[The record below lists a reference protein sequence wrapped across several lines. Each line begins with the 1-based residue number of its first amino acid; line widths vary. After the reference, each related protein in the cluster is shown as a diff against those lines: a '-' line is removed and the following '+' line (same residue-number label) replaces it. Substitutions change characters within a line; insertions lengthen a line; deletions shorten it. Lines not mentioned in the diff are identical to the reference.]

1 MDMLEADTTT
11 QVNMEVVRPLAKF
24 PPSIWG
30 DRFLSFC
37 LDYSILETHAKA
49 MVKPKEELKRM
60 IVDPNMDSN
69 EKLKLI
75 NCVYRL
81 GLKYMFS
88 EEIDNQ
94 LDKLYKE
101 LKIEDYDEADLCTVS
116 LYFQV
121 FRQHGYRLS
130 CDVFNKFKD
139 FSTGKFKE
147 YITRDVKGLLSFYES
162 TQLRIQGETILDEAF
177 AFTEAQLKDVVDT
190 TLEGNL
196 AQQVKH
202 ALNFPF
208 HRGIPNAEA
217 RLYFSNYEE
226 ECLKYDPIPKLA
238 NAHFNYCQLRLKE
251 ELQILTKWYKD
262 MEFQKISPY
271 ARDKLP
277 EMYLVILAVYVEP
290 HYSEARIITT
300 KILQLV
306 LVLDDTFDAYGT
318 IEELRLLT
326 DAINRWEIS
335 ALEILPEYI
344 KPFYKIILNEYAE
357 LEKQAVKEGR
367 ANVVNASK
375 QAFQELARAYLREA
389 EWRHSKH
396 VPSFQEYLENGMITS
411 TYDVLVKSGLVGMG
425 EVVTEEALAW
435 HESNPKI
442 LQASELIARIHNDV
456 ASYKF
461 ERKRA
466 PGTTSI
472 DAYVKTFG
480 VPEHVAVDELEK
492 MIENTWKDINEGCL
506 KPTQVSLEMLSRIV
520 NYTRVV
526 YVAYRF
532 NDGIT
537 FSNKTAFEDF
547 ITLLLE
553 TSIPMQH

>member
-1 MDMLEADTTT
+1 MDMLEAYTTT
-11 QVNMEVVRPLAKF
+11 QVNMEVVRPLANF
-24 PPSIWG
+24 PPSNWG

-60 IVDPNMDSN
+60 IVDQNMDSN

-139 FSTGKFKE
+139 FSSGKFKE

-177 AFTEAQLKDVVDT
+177 AFTEAQLKDAVDT

-196 AQQVKH
+196 AQQVKQ
-202 ALNFPF
+202 ALNIPF
-208 HRGIPNAEA
+208 HRGMPNTEA

-238 NAHFNYCQLRLKE
+238 NAHFNYSQLRLKE

-277 EMYLVILAVYVEP
+277 EILANSVRLTSRDN
-290 HYSEARIITT
+290 HIIRLRRLTSRYNVSSH
-300 KILQLV
+300 LV
-306 LVLDDTFDAYGT
+306 RY
-318 IEELRLLT
+318 
-326 DAINRWEIS
+326 N
-335 ALEILPEYI
+335 
-344 KPFYKIILNEYAE
+344 
-357 LEKQAVKEGR
+357 
-367 ANVVNASK
+367 
-375 QAFQELARAYLREA
+375 
-389 EWRHSKH
+389 
-396 VPSFQEYLENGMITS
+396 
-411 TYDVLVKSGLVGMG
+411 
-425 EVVTEEALAW
+425 
-435 HESNPKI
+435 
-442 LQASELIARIHNDV
+442 
-456 ASYKF
+456 
-461 ERKRA
+461 
-466 PGTTSI
+466 
-472 DAYVKTFG
+472 
-480 VPEHVAVDELEK
+480 
-492 MIENTWKDINEGCL
+492 
-506 KPTQVSLEMLSRIV
+506 SR
-520 NYTRVV
+520 
-526 YVAYRF
+526 
-532 NDGIT
+532 GIT
-537 FSNKTAFEDF
+537 VSSR
-547 ITLLLE
+547 LVV
-553 TSIPMQH
+553 

>member
-1 MDMLEADTTT
+1 MLEAHTTT
-11 QVNMEVVRPLAKF
+11 QVNMEVVRPLANF

-30 DRFLSFC
+30 DRFLSFS
-37 LDYSILETHAKA
+37 LDYSKLETHAKA

-60 IVDPNMDSN
+60 IVDPKMDSN

-81 GLKYMFS
+81 GLKYMFN
-88 EEIDNQ
+88 EEIDNE

-116 LYFQV
+116 LNFQV

-139 FSTGKFKE
+139 FSSGKFKE

-162 TQLRIQGETILDEAF
+162 THLRIHGETILDEAF
-177 AFTEAQLKDVVDT
+177 AFTEARLKDAVDT

-196 AQQVKH
+196 AQQVKQ
-202 ALNFPF
+202 ALSIPF
-208 HRGIPNAEA
+208 HRGLPVAEA

-238 NAHFNYCQLRLKE
+238 NAHFNYFQLRQKE

-271 ARDKLP
+271 AREKLP
-277 EMYLVILAVYVEP
+277 EMYLWILAVFVEP

-300 KILQLV
+300 KITQLV
-306 LVLDDTFDAYGT
+306 CVLDDTFDAYAT
-318 IEELRLLT
+318 IDELRRLT
-326 DAINRWEIS
+326 DAINRWEMS
-335 ALEILPEYI
+335 ALEKLPEYI

-357 LEKQAVKEGR
+357 LEKQVDKEGR
-367 ANVVNASK
+367 ANVLNASK
-375 QAFQELARAYLREA
+375 QSFQELARAYLREA
-389 EWRHSKH
+389 EWRHSKQ
-396 VPSFQEYLENGMITS
+396 VPSFQEYLENGMLTS
-411 TYDVLVKSGLVGMG
+411 TYNVLVKSALVGMG

-435 HESNPKI
+435 HESHPKI
-442 LQASELIARIHNDV
+442 LQASERIGRIHNDV
-456 ASYKF
+456 MSYKF

-466 PGTTSI
+466 PGATSI

-480 VPEHVAVDELEK
+480 VPEHVAVDALEK
-492 MIENTWKDINEGCL
+492 MIENAWKDINEGCL
-506 KPTQVSLEMLSRIV
+506 KPTQVSMEMLSRIV
-520 NYTRVV
+520 NFTRVIYVV
-526 YVAYRF
+526 YKF
-532 NDGIT
+532 NDGFT
-537 FSNKTAFEDF
+537 FSNKTTFQDF
-547 ITLLLE
+547 ITLLFE
-553 TSIPMQH
+553 TSIPMQD